1 MTLPSNQASIRYQ
14 RLLECV
20 PTALEKCHEKLDVEH
35 AIQLCYGSGSDNDIF
50 CTMLRDNILQQQFH
64 NEVISDVA
72 AFLQEQNVQEKLY
85 KLETVIRKVDSDI
98 SEKEK
103 ENQNDKASTMLALQ
117 KANSHGKVSPAD
129 IMQYQSHQ
137 HLLKKKELLQHDI
150 VQLEETIQSLQDQL
164 RHHRR
169 NADEDIQNV
178 KNIQVELEKSADLCS
193 MLR

>member
-1 MTLPSNQASIRYQ
+1 MRYN
-14 RLLECV
+14 RLLECIPV
-20 PTALEKCHEKLDVEH
+20 ALDKCHGNIDVEH
-35 AIQLCYGSGSDNDIF
+35 AIQICYGSSGPKDSTTSSSDNDIF

-64 NEVISDVA
+64 NEVIHDVV
-72 AFLQEQNVQEKLY
+72 AFLQENNVPEKLY
-85 KLETVIRKVDSDI
+85 QLETVIRKVDSDI
-98 SEKEK
+98 AVKEK
-103 ENQNDKASTMLALQ
+103 ANQTDKASTMLALQ
-117 KANSHGKVSPAD
+117 KANSVSKVSPTD
-129 IMQYQSHQ
+129 MIQYQSYQ
-137 HLLKKKELLQHDI
+137 NMLKKKELLQHDI